1 MVDLGVAELFKNR
14 TKHLLTQVNPE
25 VNLRKPFAES
35 MKFIP
40 SFPRASVFRIPVKK
54 PPLVPS
60 RAPIISRDYFRGHEN
75 GEKAVSQKK
84 KKKKTCTYDSDQPK
98 RWHMQRRKRASS
110 PVASVASWFDHHH
123 HHWPHHQKAPSLPPA
138 LTTTRC
144 YPPSV
149 SFPIVVVVVF
159 EKTFS
164 PPLTSL
170 AIIRPRFP
178 PSASL
183 PFAPSLSVIHIGS
196 LEKEKR
202 RATFCERLIVT
213 WMISCVRE
221 VDGWGGSN

>member
-1 MVDLGVAELFKNR
+1 MER
-14 TKHLLTQVNPE
+14 RPC
-25 VNLRKPFAES
+25 R
-35 MKFIP
+35 
-40 SFPRASVFRIPVKK
+40 R
-54 PPLVPS
+54 
-60 RAPIISRDYFRGHEN
+60 
-75 GEKAVSQKK
+75 KK
-84 KKKKTCTYDSDQPK
+84 KKRKKTCTYDLDQPK

-196 LEKEKR
+196 LAKEKR

-221 VDGWGGSN
+221 VDGWGGSNWCCSKRKDGRIDLLEIGVIVSLIIIFHRVCYVHYFYLFYPFVLDFTKDNIGDKILQVLLHNNSKKK